1 VQERWSGWAN
11 RLACDR
17 CGGAQLMWLR
27 WTVHRKS
34 GEREEMWWCR
44 ICGKRE
50 RMVFMAKKP
59 VGPVGR

>member
-1 VQERWSGWAN
+1 
-11 RLACDR
+11 
-17 CGGAQLMWLR
+17 MWLR